1 MKQLI
6 EVTREAETPWS
17 IYLRYSRAPVFKTTS
32 LDGAEHFVNVDFD
45 ERGEIVGIE
54 IVAPDDASV
63 DLVSTFAHANELSL
77 TGVFVPLD
85 A

>member
-1 MKQLI
+1 MVNLPAI
-6 EVTREAETPWS
+6 LA
-17 IYLRYSRAPVFKTTS
+17 RARFQDHVV
-32 LDGAEHFVNVDFD
+32 GWCEHFVNVDFD